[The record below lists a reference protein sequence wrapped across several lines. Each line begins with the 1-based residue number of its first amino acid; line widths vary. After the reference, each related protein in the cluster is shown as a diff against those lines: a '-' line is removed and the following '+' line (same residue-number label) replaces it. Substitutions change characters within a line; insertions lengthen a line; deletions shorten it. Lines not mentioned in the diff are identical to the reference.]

1 MRSLPF
7 ALFTRL
13 IPVALVAAGDPADG
27 LRAITS
33 AGVAVQVVLALAAGA
48 GAGAGSERGAFA
60 GFALGMMYDLGVGTP
75 LGLTALAYGLAGLTS
90 GYVMSI
96 TPDPQWWLAAVFV
109 AIGSAV
115 GRGGHPGREVPD
127 RPGGLADRSPVPGAA
142 GGHHCGDRAQPVDGA
157 ARPMVRRG
165 QAPHVEG
172 DPRMI
177 IGRTNRARSFAPAR
191 RQQWCHGDR

>member
-13 IPVALVAAGDPADG
+13 IPVALVLLAIQRTVCATYRIDG
-27 LRAITS
+27 
-33 AGVAVQVVLALAAGA
+33 VVVQVVLALAAGA

-90 GYVMSI
+90 GYVISI
-96 TPDPQWWLAAVFV
+96 TPDPQWWLAAGFV

-115 GRGGHPGREVPD
+115 GEIAIPAVKFLTGQDGWLNNRLLVVIPVVTAAATLLSPLMVPLGRWC
-127 RPGGLADRSPVPGAA
+127 AGAKRRTW
-142 GGHHCGDRAQPVDGA
+142 RAIP
-157 ARPMVRRG
+157 
-165 QAPHVEG
+165 E
-172 DPRMI
+172 
-177 IGRTNRARSFAPAR
+177 
-191 RQQWCHGDR
+191 

>member
-13 IPVALVAAGDPADG
+13 IPVALV
-27 LRAITS
+27 LLAIQRTVS
-33 AGVAVQVVLALAAGA
+33 ATYRIDGVAVQVVLALAAGA

-90 GYVMSI
+90 GYVISI
-96 TPDPQWWLAAVFV
+96 TPDPQWWLAAAFV

-115 GRGGHPGREVPD
+115 GEMAIPVVKFLTGQEGWLNNRLLVVIPVVTAAATLLSPLMVPLGRWC
-127 RPGGLADRSPVPGAA
+127 AGAKRRTW
-142 GGHHCGDRAQPVDGA
+142 RAIP
-157 ARPMVRRG
+157 
-165 QAPHVEG
+165 E
-172 DPRMI
+172 
-177 IGRTNRARSFAPAR
+177 
-191 RQQWCHGDR
+191 

>member
-1 MRSLPF
+1 MRSLSF

-13 IPVALVAAGDPADG
+13 IPVALVV
-27 LRAITS
+27 LAIQRTVCATYRP
-33 AGVAVQVVLALAAGA
+33 AGVAIQVVLAFAAGA

-96 TPDPQWWLAAVFV
+96 TPDPQWWLAAIFV

-115 GRGGHPGREVPD
+115 GEGAIPVVKFLTGQEGW
-127 RPGGLADRSPVPGAA
+127 LTDRS
-142 GGHHCGDRAQPVDGA
+142 
-157 ARPMVRRG
+157 VRG
-165 QAPHVEG
+165 
-172 DPRMI
+172 
-177 IGRTNRARSFAPAR
+177 PAR
-191 RQQWCHGDR
+191 RGVAATLLSPLMVPLGRWCAGAKRRTWRAIPE

>member
-13 IPVALVAAGDPADG
+13 IPVALVFLAVQRTGCATSRPDG
-27 LRAITS
+27 I
-33 AGVAVQVVLALAAGA
+33 AVQVVLALAAGA

-75 LGLTALAYGLAGLTS
+75 LGLTALAYGLAGFVS
-90 GYVMSI
+90 GYLLRI

-115 GRGGHPGREVPD
+115 GEAAIPVVKFMTGQEGWLTDRLFVVLPVVTIASTVLSPLMVP
-127 RPGGLADRSPVPGAA
+127 L
-142 GGHHCGDRAQPVDGA
+142 
-157 ARPMVRRG
+157 
-165 QAPHVEG
+165 
-172 DPRMI
+172 
-177 IGRTNRARSFAPAR
+177 
-191 RQQWCHGDR
+191 

>member
-13 IPVALVAAGDPADG
+13 IPVALV
-27 LRAITS
+27 LLAIQRTVC
-33 AGVAVQVVLALAAGA
+33 ATYRPGGVAVQVVLALAAGA

-96 TPDPQWWLAAVFV
+96 TPDPQWWLAAIFV

-115 GRGGHPGREVPD
+115 GEGAIPVVKFLTGQEGWLNDRLFLVLPVVTVPATLLSPLMVPLGRWC
-127 RPGGLADRSPVPGAA
+127 AGAKRRTW
-142 GGHHCGDRAQPVDGA
+142 RAIP
-157 ARPMVRRG
+157 
-165 QAPHVEG
+165 E
-172 DPRMI
+172 
-177 IGRTNRARSFAPAR
+177 
-191 RQQWCHGDR
+191 

>member
-13 IPVALVAAGDPADG
+13 IPVALVI
-27 LRAITS
+27 LAIQRTVC
-33 AGVAVQVVLALAAGA
+33 ATYRVDGVAIQVVLALAAGA

-90 GYVMSI
+90 GYVQSI
-96 TPDPQWWLAAVFV
+96 TPDPQWWLAAIFV

-115 GRGGHPGREVPD
+115 GEGAIPVVKFLTGQEGWLTDRLFLVVPVV
-127 RPGGLADRSPVPGAA
+127 AGAA
-142 GGHHCGDRAQPVDGA
+142 TLLSPLFVPLGRWCAGAKRRTWRAIP
-157 ARPMVRRG
+157 
-165 QAPHVEG
+165 E
-172 DPRMI
+172 
-177 IGRTNRARSFAPAR
+177 
-191 RQQWCHGDR
+191 

>member
-13 IPVALVAAGDPADG
+13 IPVAVVLLAIQRTVCADY
-27 LRAITS
+27 RP

-75 LGLTALAYGLAGLTS
+75 LGLTALAYGLAGLTA
-90 GYVMSI
+90 GYVLSI
-96 TPDPQWWLAAVFV
+96 TPDPQWWLAGIFV

-115 GRGGHPGREVPD
+115 GEGAIPLVKFLTGQEGWLNDRLIMVIPVVTVAAALLSPLFVPLGRWC
-127 RPGGLADRSPVPGAA
+127 AGAKRRTW
-142 GGHHCGDRAQPVDGA
+142 RAIP
-157 ARPMVRRG
+157 
-165 QAPHVEG
+165 E
-172 DPRMI
+172 
-177 IGRTNRARSFAPAR
+177 
-191 RQQWCHGDR
+191 

>member
-13 IPVALVAAGDPADG
+13 IPVALVVLGIQRTVCATYRVDG
-27 LRAITS
+27 VVI
-33 AGVAVQVVLALAAGA
+33 QVVLALAAGA

-90 GYVMSI
+90 GYVLSI
-96 TPDPQWWLAAVFV
+96 TPDPQWWLAAIFV

-115 GRGGHPGREVPD
+115 GE
-127 RPGGLADRSPVPGAA
+127 AAIPV
-142 GGHHCGDRAQPVDGA
+142 VKFLT
-157 ARPMVRRG
+157 G
-165 QAPHVEG
+165 QEG
-172 DPRMI
+172 WL
-177 IGRTNRARSFAPAR
+177 TNRLILVVP
-191 RQQWCHGDR
+191 

>member
-13 IPVALVAAGDPADG
+13 IPVALV
-27 LRAITS
+27 LLAIQRTVCAS
-33 AGVAVQVVLALAAGA
+33 YQVHGVVVQVVLALAAGA

-96 TPDPQWWLAAVFV
+96 TPDPQWWLAAIFV

-115 GRGGHPGREVPD
+115 GELAIPVVKFLTGQEGWLDRRLFLVIPVVTAAATLLSPLMVPLGRWC
-127 RPGGLADRSPVPGAA
+127 AGAKR
-142 GGHHCGDRAQPVDGA
+142 HTWRAIP
-157 ARPMVRRG
+157 
-165 QAPHVEG
+165 E
-172 DPRMI
+172 
-177 IGRTNRARSFAPAR
+177 
-191 RQQWCHGDR
+191 

>member
-13 IPVALVAAGDPADG
+13 IPVALVVLAIQRTVCADH
-27 LRAITS
+27 RP

-75 LGLTALAYGLAGLTS
+75 LGLTALAYGLAGLVS
-90 GYVMSI
+90 GYVISI
-96 TPDPQWWLAAVFV
+96 TPDPQWWLAAIFV

-115 GRGGHPGREVPD
+115 GE
-127 RPGGLADRSPVPGAA
+127 AAIPVVKFMTG
-142 GGHHCGDRAQPVDGA
+142 QDGWL
-157 ARPMVRRG
+157 
-165 QAPHVEG
+165 
-172 DPRMI
+172 
-177 IGRTNRARSFAPAR
+177 TNRLFLVLPAVTIASTVLSP
-191 RQQWCHGDR
+191 

>member
-13 IPVALVAAGDPADG
+13 IPVALVVLAIQRTVCADH
-27 LRAITS
+27 RP

-75 LGLTALAYGLAGLTS
+75 LGLTALAYGLAGLVS
-90 GYVMSI
+90 GYVLSI
-96 TPDPQWWLAAVFV
+96 TPDPQWWLAAIFV

-115 GRGGHPGREVPD
+115 GEAAIPVVKFMTGQEGWLTDRLFVVLPVVTIASTVLSPLMVPLGRWC
-127 RPGGLADRSPVPGAA
+127 AGAKRRTW
-142 GGHHCGDRAQPVDGA
+142 RAIP
-157 ARPMVRRG
+157 
-165 QAPHVEG
+165 E
-172 DPRMI
+172 
-177 IGRTNRARSFAPAR
+177 
-191 RQQWCHGDR
+191 

>member
-13 IPVALVAAGDPADG
+13 IPVALV
-27 LRAITS
+27 LLAIQRTVS
-33 AGVAVQVVLALAAGA
+33 ATYRVDGVAVQVVLALAAGA

-90 GYVMSI
+90 GYVVSI

-115 GRGGHPGREVPD
+115 GEIAIPVVKFLTGQEGWFNNRLLVVIPVVTAAATLLSPLMVPLGRWC
-127 RPGGLADRSPVPGAA
+127 AGAKRRTW
-142 GGHHCGDRAQPVDGA
+142 RAIP
-157 ARPMVRRG
+157 
-165 QAPHVEG
+165 E
-172 DPRMI
+172 
-177 IGRTNRARSFAPAR
+177 
-191 RQQWCHGDR
+191 